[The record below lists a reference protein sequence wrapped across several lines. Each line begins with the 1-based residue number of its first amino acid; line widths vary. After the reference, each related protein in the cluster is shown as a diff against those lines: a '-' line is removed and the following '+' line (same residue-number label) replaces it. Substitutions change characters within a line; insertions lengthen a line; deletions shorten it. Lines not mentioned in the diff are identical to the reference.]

1 MKNLLI
7 IVCLFLVLVAISS
20 TDATEPSQYEIETQR
35 IGIANDIL
43 DLRELLMKIETH
55 EGLIYEYGKLRTDLL
70 SQIRDNT
77 AK

>member
-7 IVCLFLVLVAISS
+7 IVFLFLVLVAISS
-20 TDATEPSQYEIETQR
+20 TDARQSNNIEMQL

-43 DLRELLMKIETH
+43 DVRELLMKIETH
-55 EGLIYEYGKLRTDLL
+55 EGLIFKYAEMQTDLL
-70 SQIRDNT
+70 IQIRDNT